1 MVVYKGLNEVLKQ
14 TTTYKSPLQSSTYKP
29 VPKMLPTLG
38 ALALAVLASASPL
51 AIPHLEARENDSP
64 FVAPAGLNVT
74 YQSTYN
80 S

>member
-1 MVVYKGLNEVLKQ
+1 
-14 TTTYKSPLQSSTYKP
+14 
-29 VPKMLPTLG
+29 MLPTLG
-38 ALALAVLASASPL
+38 ALALAALASASPL
-51 AIPHLEARENDSP
+51 AVPHLEARENNSP